1 MRFTLIMLV
10 ALFLSACQQDET
22 IALLQGDWTGVS
34 WMVNGEES
42 GRVEAGVQFH
52 FEADATYTATYG
64 DQLEKGS
71 YRVRSGKLYTVAEN
85 KIEKMV
91 GIARLTADTLIMDMN
106 RVGTAEQ
113 LVLVRKK

>member
-1 MRFTLIMLV
+1 MRFLSVVFITM
-10 ALFLSACQQDET
+10 FLGACQQEET
-22 IALLQGDWTGVS
+22 KALLQGDWKGVS
-34 WMVNGEES
+34 WTVNGEES

-52 FEADATYTATYG
+52 FESDDSYTATYG

-71 YRVRSGKLYTVAEN
+71 YRVRSGKLYTIAEN

-91 GIARLTADTLIMDMN
+91 GIARLTSDTLVMDMN

-113 LVLVRKK
+113 LVLVRSN

>member
-1 MRFTLIMLV
+1 MRIFSVMLL
-10 ALFLSACQQDET
+10 ALFLVACQQEET
-22 IALLQGDWTGVS
+22 KALLQGDWMGVS
-34 WMVNGEES
+34 WKVNGEES

-52 FEADATYTATYG
+52 FDAEDTYTATYG
-64 DQLEKGS
+64 DQVEKGS

-91 GIARLTADTLIMDMN
+91 GIARLTPDTLIMDMN
-106 RVGTAEQ
+106 RVGTAEE